1 MGALL
6 CEAEKR
12 KATNTVDFSAWFSA
26 GCYGGLVCCML
37 AVAAN
42 ALFTTVRL
50 RGTTRQLASVI
61 VVCVICALLLLP
73 AVVWY
78 TIRFTTAQAALSI
91 AEVQVALAYVALC
104 GWFLPLS
111 VTTSYCL
118 FTPSRLLTTSVEIPL
133 QKRRTLLNPTT
144 ALQPPRYQSGVP
156 APFVFNEDTP
166 WGWLEYR
173 SGSFQGQRL
182 ALKRAIVTIGRDED
196 NEIWID
202 DEMAS
207 RHHAELA
214 WNDGT
219 ICLTDC
225 ESLNGV
231 LLNGKRITGS
241 VEVKPENL
249 LEVGSHR
256 FMFLGAEKPESALET
271 FDPLNNHTWR
281 SSRDSYTAGS
291 NVLPATRP
299 LEDREKIEK
308 IPTTSLN
315 NSLEGVSEAMMN
327 EWQETASLYRVTPI
341 PQPPEQYGT
350 LFIQNGAMT
359 GKTIVLDHPVIMLGR
374 GIECDIVMNDV
385 SISRHHAQ
393 FSRQAN
399 GDYVQDLTSRN
410 GTLVNNEPLP
420 APRLLHTGDAI
431 CLGTVILEYTAA
443 QHVSVIPLPNIVTPQ
458 SFLRSMS
465 GPVPLRLPSKQKE
478 NI

>member
-1 MGALL
+1 
-6 CEAEKR
+6 
-12 KATNTVDFSAWFSA
+12 
-26 GCYGGLVCCML
+26 ML

-42 ALFTTVRL
+42 ALFTTLRR

-78 TIRFTTAQAALSI
+78 TIRFNTEQAALPI

-133 QKRRTLLNPTT
+133 QKRRTRLNPTT
-144 ALQPPRYQSGVP
+144 ALQPPRHQPGVP
-156 APFVFNEDTP
+156 APFVFNEETP

-173 SGSFQGQRL
+173 GGRFQGQRL

-202 DEMAS
+202 DDMAS

-214 WNDGT
+214 WNEGNV
-219 ICLTDC
+219 CLTDC
-225 ESLNGV
+225 DSLNGV

-249 LEVGSHR
+249 LEIGSDR
-256 FMFLGAEKPESALET
+256 FLFLPAEKPEPALET

-281 SSRDSYTAGS
+281 SSLESLTAGS
-291 NVLPATRP
+291 DILPATRP
-299 LEDREKIEK
+299 LQDKTAIEK

-315 NSLEGVSEAMMN
+315 NWVEGVSDAMMN
-327 EWQETASLYRVTPI
+327 EWQDTASLYRVTPL
-341 PQPPEQYGT
+341 PQLPEQYGA
-350 LFIQNGAMT
+350 LLIQSGDML
-359 GKTIVLDHPVIMLGR
+359 GKTVLLDRPILILGR
-374 GIECDIVMNDV
+374 GIECNIVMNDV
-385 SISRHHAQ
+385 SISRQHAQ
-393 FSRQAN
+393 FSRQAS

-410 GTLVNNEPLP
+410 GTLVNDEPLP
-420 APRLLHTGDAI
+420 GPRLLRTGDRI
-431 CLGTVILEYTAA
+431 CLGTIILEYTAA
-443 QHVSVIPLPNIVTPQ
+443 QHTRVTPLPNIVTPQ
-458 SFLRSMS
+458 SFARSMS
-465 GPVPLRLPSKQKE
+465 GPVPLKLPSKQKE

>member
-1 MGALL
+1 
-6 CEAEKR
+6 
-12 KATNTVDFSAWFSA
+12 
-26 GCYGGLVCCML
+26 ML
-37 AVAAN
+37 TVAAN
-42 ALFTTVRL
+42 ALFTTLRQ

-78 TIRFTTAQAALSI
+78 TIRFNTEQSALPM

-104 GWFLPLS
+104 GWLLPLS

-144 ALQPPRYQSGVP
+144 ALQPPRHQPGVP
-156 APFVFNEDTP
+156 VPFVFNEETP

-173 SGSFQGQRL
+173 GGRFQGQRL

-219 ICLTDC
+219 ICVTDC
-225 ESLNGV
+225 DSLNGV
-231 LLNGKRITGS
+231 LLNGKRIRGS
-241 VEVKPENL
+241 VEIVPESL

-256 FMFLGAEKPESALET
+256 FMFLVAEKPEPVLET

-281 SSRDSYTAGS
+281 SSLNSFTAGS
-291 NVLPATRP
+291 RVLSATRP
-299 LEDREKIEK
+299 LEDYVDIEK
-308 IPTTSLN
+308 IPTTSLGN
-315 NSLEGVSEAMMN
+315 TVEEVSEAMIK
-327 EWQETASLYRVTPI
+327 EWQDTVSLYRITPL
-341 PQPPEQYGT
+341 PQPPEEYGM
-350 LFIQNGAMT
+350 LFIQNGAMM
-359 GKTIVLDHPVIMLGR
+359 GKRVLLDRPILILGR
-374 GIECDIVMNDV
+374 GTECSIVMDDV
-385 SISRHHAQ
+385 SISRQHVQ

-420 APRLLHTGDAI
+420 GPRLLRTGDHI
-431 CLGTVILEYTAA
+431 CLGTITLEYTAA
-443 QHVSVIPLPNIVTPQ
+443 QQAHIAPLPNIVTPKT
-458 SFLRSMS
+458 FATPMS
-465 GPVPLRLPSKQKE
+465 GPVPLKLPSRLK
-478 NI
+478 

>member
-1 MGALL
+1 
-6 CEAEKR
+6 
-12 KATNTVDFSAWFSA
+12 
-26 GCYGGLVCCML
+26 ML
-37 AVAAN
+37 TVAAN
-42 ALFTTVRL
+42 ALFTTVRR

-78 TIRFTTAQAALSI
+78 TIRFTTAQAALSS

-118 FTPSRLLTTSVEIPL
+118 FTPSRLFTTSVEIPL
-133 QKRRTLLNPTT
+133 QKRRTRLNPMT
-144 ALQPPRYQSGVP
+144 ALQPPRNHPGVP

-173 SGSFQGQRL
+173 GGRFQGQRL

-202 DEMAS
+202 DDMAS

-214 WNDGT
+214 WNDGN

-225 ESLNGV
+225 DSLNGV
-231 LLNGKRITGS
+231 LLNGKRIIGS

-249 LEVGSHR
+249 LEIGSHR
-256 FMFLGAEKPESALET
+256 FMFLGAEKPEAGAEI

-281 SSRDSYTAGS
+281 YSRDSFTASS
-291 NVLPATRP
+291 NALPATRP
-299 LEDREKIEK
+299 LEDRERIEK

-327 EWQETASLYRVTPI
+327 EWQETAALYRVTPI

-350 LFIQNGAMT
+350 LFIQNGAMI
-359 GKTIVLDHPVIMLGR
+359 GKIILLDRPILMLGR
-374 GIECDIVMNDV
+374 GFECDIVINDA

-420 APRLLHTGDAI
+420 GPRLLHTGDTI
-431 CLGTVILEYTAA
+431 CLGSVILEYTAS
-443 QHVSVIPLPNIVTPQ
+443 QHARMTPLPNIITPR
-458 SFLRSMS
+458 SFVRSMS
-465 GPVPLRLPSKQKE
+465 GPVPLKLPSKQKE
-478 NI
+478 NL

>member
-1 MGALL
+1 
-6 CEAEKR
+6 
-12 KATNTVDFSAWFSA
+12 
-26 GCYGGLVCCML
+26 ML

-42 ALFTTVRL
+42 ALFTTLRR

-78 TIRFTTAQAALSI
+78 TIRFNTEQAALPI

-118 FTPSRLLTTSVEIPL
+118 FTPSRLLTTSAEIPL
-133 QKRRTLLNPTT
+133 QKRRTRLNPTT
-144 ALQPPRYQSGVP
+144 ALLPPRHQPGVP
-156 APFVFNEDTP
+156 APFVFNEETP

-173 SGSFQGQRL
+173 GGRFQGQRL

-202 DEMAS
+202 DDMAS

-214 WNDGT
+214 WNEGNV
-219 ICLTDC
+219 CLTDC
-225 ESLNGV
+225 DSLNGV
-231 LLNGKRITGS
+231 LLNGKRIIGS

-249 LEVGSHR
+249 LEIGSDR
-256 FMFLGAEKPESALET
+256 FLFLPAEKPEPALET

-281 SSRDSYTAGS
+281 SSLESFTAGS

-299 LEDREKIEK
+299 LQDRAAIEK

-315 NSLEGVSEAMMN
+315 NRIEGVSDAMMN
-327 EWQETASLYRVTPI
+327 EWQDTASLYKVTPL
-341 PQPPEQYGT
+341 PSLPEQYGA
-350 LFIQNGAMT
+350 LLIQSGDMT
-359 GKTIVLDHPVIMLGR
+359 GKTVLLDRPILILGR
-374 GIECDIVMNDV
+374 GIECNIVMNDV
-385 SISRHHAQ
+385 SISRQHAQ
-393 FSRQAN
+393 FSRQAS

-410 GTLVNNEPLP
+410 GTLVNDESLP
-420 APRLLHTGDAI
+420 GPRLLHTGDRI
-431 CLGTVILEYTAA
+431 CLGTIVLEYTAA
-443 QHVSVIPLPNIVTPQ
+443 QHTRVTPLPNIVTPQ
-458 SFLRSMS
+458 SFARSLS
-465 GPVPLRLPSKQKE
+465 GPGPLRLPSKQKE